1 MTIGLGRTLALTLA
15 VAVFAAGPAL
25 ATDYRTVKVEK
36 YGYELKIPEEFDLE
50 GEIDKTT
57 NWMYQPGAEKKSSGG
72 SSLSKSLSGSIRIGG
87 IGLSGSKSESSS
99 SSSSGGG
106 LEPALGIYV
115 NWVWMPDVSEK
126 QSFDIN
132 LEQIKK
138 DIDSPDPDYTDVV
151 VFDKDEGF
159 DWEGLAFW
167 FKEVPKDKDD
177 EIHRWH
183 IRAFGNNSSYT
194 IGLTGTYGQFRKWGP
209 VYEEVVKSFT
219 LIPLEEDE

>member
-1 MTIGLGRTLALTLA
+1 MLTRCLGATALTLA
-15 VAVFAAGPAL
+15 VLGFAAAPAL
-25 ATDYRTVKVEK
+25 AADYRTVKVEK

-57 NWMYQPGAEKKSSGG
+57 NWMYQPGSVKKSGG
-72 SSLSKSLSGSIRIGG
+72 SFTKSLTGSIRIGG
-87 IGLSGSKSESSS
+87 VGLSGSKSESG
-99 SSSSGGG
+99 SSSGSGG

-138 DIDSPDPDYTDVV
+138 DINSPDPDYTDVV

-167 FKEVPKDKDD
+167 FKEVPKEKDD

-194 IGLTGTYGQFRKWGP
+194 IGLTGTYGQFKKWGP
-209 VYEEVVKSFT
+209 VYEEVVKSFE